1 VRSSRRR
8 ERDGWHRARGA
19 AIIRPVPEDLDR
31 FLVSLRADA
40 GGVLVPVRAQPRARR
55 DGLMG
60 LRHGALRVGTTSA
73 PEDGLATQSIGRCL
87 ADSLGV
93 PRSAVSCV
101 VGPQHR
107 DKLYRIS
114 GLTTTQA
121 GARLREALG

>member
-1 VRSSRRR
+1 MIVT
-8 ERDGWHRARGA
+8 
-19 AIIRPVPEDLDR
+19 VPEDVDR

-55 DGLMG
+55 DGLLG
-60 LRHGALRVGTTSA
+60 LWHGALRVGTTKA
-73 PEDGLATQSIGRCL
+73 PEDGRATESISCCL

-93 PRSAVSCV
+93 PRSAVRCV

-107 DKLYRIS
+107 DKLYRVA
-114 GLTTTQA
+114 GLTPAQA